1 MLRKPIIKRSSRP
14 NSLTLVVL
22 KDRKRRQAIV
32 EPKEKVSKKK
42 INRVERRTSKMG
54 TKEAMARFRL
64 YLISR

>member
-42 INRVERRTSKMG
+42 INRVERRTSKMAI
-54 TKEAMARFRL
+54 KEAMARFRL